1 MTSFFGRF
9 IKNKEWWRYL
19 MLFLTAPS
27 ASIILL
33 PIEQAQA
40 EGFVRRNGGTAI
52 VMPLLANFI

>member
-1 MTSFFGRF
+1 
-9 IKNKEWWRYL
+9 

-33 PIEQAQA
+33 PIEQSQA

-52 VMPLLANFI
+52 ISEFYIIILSIQPVLSKNAG